1 MKIKSHKL
9 SWAMSLCAVAVF
21 SLTAGRD
28 ARAEALSYSGAG
40 FEPSTEPVSMT
51 DRSTPPRGI
60 EPISPPPPST
70 DMNEPVHS
78 GFFSGTIMAD

>member
-21 SLTAGRD
+21 SLTATRD
-28 ARAEALSYSGAG
+28 VRAEALSFSGSG
-40 FEPSTEPVSMT
+40 SEPSTEPVPMT

-60 EPISPPPPST
+60 EPVPAPAPSPDSS
-70 DMNEPVHS
+70 EPVYS
-78 GFFSGTIMAD
+78 GSFSGTIMAD